1 MPSRSRQM
9 YSAIDDIVTFNN
21 LVGRLA
27 KVESIRDNKKLTQA
41 RKDIAPKLGVSPSTL
56 ENYRIGRIK
65 SVPNWLMETAR
76 EILVKTLRSEKDR
89 LEYEIQIH
97 KQTFGG
103 HRDDALAEA
112 ETTLAK
118 ARQILREK

>member
-9 YSAIDDIVTFNN
+9 YSAIDDIVKFNN

>member
-1 MPSRSRQM
+1 M
-9 YSAIDDIVTFNN
+9 YSAIDDIVKFNN

>member
-76 EILVKTLRSEKDR
+76 EILVKTLRSEIDR
-89 LEYEIQIH
+89 LGYEIQIN
-97 KQTFGG
+97 KQTVGG
-103 HRDDALAEA
+103 HHDDALAEA
-112 ETTLAK
+112 ETALAK

>member
-9 YSAIDDIVTFNN
+9 YSAIDDIVKFNN

-112 ETTLAK
+112 ETALAK

>member
-112 ETTLAK
+112 ETALAK